1 MYDFKFTDIGEG
13 LHEGQILKW
22 FFKVGDT
29 VKDGD
34 VLCVVETDKVNAE
47 IPAPVSGVITKL
59 GAEVGQTIH
68 VGETLVLIDE
78 TGKGAPAPAPVVK
91 EEVKPAVVKEEEV
104 KPAPVKKEEPKK
116 EVAEEKGAAVVGEVV
131 VSNDV
136 IASSDEGF
144 ENAAPA
150 AVTTGKVLATPV
162 ARKMAADLGVTLT
175 TVKGSGENGRVMK
188 ADILSAS
195 QTVARPAAPQS
206 YTPTTQAM
214 PALPK
219 DGVKR
224 VKISKLRQAIVKAM
238 NTANIVIPS
247 TTLMDEIDITKLV
260 EFRKSQKDK
269 LAEKGIKLTFLPFI
283 VKAVTMA
290 IKEYPLFNAS
300 FDHDTDEIVFKDFIN
315 IGIAVDTPDGL
326 IVPNVKNADSKSIV
340 SLAQEIEA
348 LGTATRNRT
357 VKLEDLQ
364 NGTFSITNYGTTGIK
379 LGTPVIKHPEL
390 AILGIGSIYR
400 KPVVE
405 GEQIVIRDV
414 LPLSLT
420 IDHRVIDGAD
430 GGRFLIKVKE
440 LLADP
445 MQIFLFLS

>member
-1 MYDFKFTDIGEG
+1 MYDFKFSDIGEG

-22 FFKVGDT
+22 FFKVGDK
-29 VKDGD
+29 VKEGD

-47 IPAPVSGVITKL
+47 IPAPVNGVITKL

-68 VGETLVLIDE
+68 VGETLVMIDDNAN
-78 TGKGAPAPAPVVK
+78 GAAPV
-91 EEVKPAVVKEEEV
+91 AT
-104 KPAPVKKEEPKK
+104 APKADVKKETPKPEVKK
-116 EVAEEKGAAVVGEVV
+116 EAAEEKGAAVVGEVV

-136 IASSDEGF
+136 IASSNEGF
-144 ENAAPA
+144 ENSS
-150 AVTTGKVLATPV
+150 VTVVSNNAKVLATPV
-162 ARKMAADLGVTLT
+162 ARKMAADLKVDLSKL
-175 TVKGSGENGRVMK
+175 KGSGESGRVMK
-188 ADILSAS
+188 ADIQAAAKSQGTSSVATAS
-195 QTVARPAAPQS
+195 VSFA
-206 YTPTTQAM
+206 TPSM
-214 PALPK
+214 PSLPK

-247 TTLMDEIDITKLV
+247 TTLMDEIDVTKLV
-260 EFRKSQKDK
+260 EFRKSQKAK
-269 LAEKGIKLTFLPFI
+269 LEEKGIKLTYLPFI

-290 IKEYPLFNAS
+290 IKDYPIFNAS
-300 FDHDTDEIVFKDFIN
+300 FDHESEEIVYKDFVN
-315 IGIAVDTPDGL
+315 IGVAVDTPDGL
-326 IVPNVKNADSKSIV
+326 IVPNVKNADQKSIV
-340 SLAQEIEA
+340 TLAKEIEA
-348 LGTATRNRT
+348 LGAATRART
-357 VKLEDLQ
+357 VKLEELQ

-405 GEQIVIRDV
+405 GDQIVIRDV

-430 GGRFLIKVKE
+430 GGRFLMKVKE
-440 LLADP
+440 LLSDP

>member
-22 FFKVGDT
+22 FFKVGDK
-29 VKDGD
+29 VKEGD

-47 IPAPVSGVITKL
+47 IPAPVNGFITKL
-59 GAEVGQTIH
+59 GAQVGQTIH
-68 VGETLVLIDE
+68 VGETLVTIDDS
-78 TGKGAPAPAPVVK
+78 GKSAATVTEAPKA
-91 EEVKPAVVKEEEV
+91 E
-104 KPAPVKKEEPKK
+104 VKKEAPKP
-116 EVAEEKGAAVVGEVV
+116 EVKKQAAEEKGAAVVGEVV

-136 IASSDEGF
+136 IASSNEGF
-144 ENAAPA
+144 ENT
-150 AVTTGKVLATPV
+150 AVAVENKGKVLATPV
-162 ARKMAADLGVTLT
+162 ARKMAADLKVDITKL
-175 TVKGSGENGRVMK
+175 KGSGEQGRIMK
-188 ADILSAS
+188 ADIQAAAKSTTGSSTQS
-195 QTVARPAAPQS
+195 QATSTFAFQS
-206 YTPTTQAM
+206 VSM

-238 NTANIVIPS
+238 NTANLVIPS
-247 TTLMDEIDITKLV
+247 TTLMDEIDVTKLV
-260 EFRKSQKDK
+260 EFRKSQKAK
-269 LAEKGIKLTFLPFI
+269 LEEKGIKLTYLPFI

-290 IKEYPLFNAS
+290 IKDYPIFNAS
-300 FDHDTDEIVFKDFIN
+300 FDHEAEEIVYKDFIN
-315 IGIAVDTPDGL
+315 IGVAVDTPDGL
-326 IVPNVKNADSKSIV
+326 IVPNVKNADQKSIV
-340 SLAQEIEA
+340 TLAKEIET
-348 LGTATRNRT
+348 LGAATRART
-357 VKLEDLQ
+357 VKLEELQ

-390 AILGIGSIYR
+390 AILGVGSIYR

-405 GEQIVIRDV
+405 GDQIVIRDV

-430 GGRFLIKVKE
+430 GGRFLLKVKE
-440 LLADP
+440 LLSDP

>member
-1 MYDFKFTDIGEG
+1 MYDFKFSDIGEG

-22 FFKVGDT
+22 FFKVGDK
-29 VKDGD
+29 VKEGD

-47 IPAPVSGVITKL
+47 IPAPVSGIITKL
-59 GAEVGQTIH
+59 GAQVGQTIH
-68 VGETLVLIDE
+68 VGETLVMIDD
-78 TGKGAPAPAPVVK
+78 TGKGATPVAAAPAPK
-91 EEVKPAVVKEEEV
+91 AEVKKDAPKPEV
-104 KPAPVKKEEPKK
+104 KKQA
-116 EVAEEKGAAVVGEVV
+116 AEEKGAAVVGEVV

-136 IASSDEGF
+136 IASSNEGF
-144 ENAAPA
+144 EKSSVVVTSSNA
-150 AVTTGKVLATPV
+150 KVLATPV
-162 ARKMAADLGVTLT
+162 ARKMAADLKVDLSKL
-175 TVKGSGENGRVMK
+175 KGSGESGRVMK
-188 ADILSAS
+188 ADIQAAAKSQGSTSTGTSSLSFA
-195 QTVARPAAPQS
+195 
-206 YTPTTQAM
+206 TPSM
-214 PALPK
+214 PTLPK

-238 NTANIVIPS
+238 NTANLVIPS
-247 TTLMDEIDITKLV
+247 TTLMDEIDVTKLV
-260 EFRKSQKDK
+260 EFRKSQKAK
-269 LAEKGIKLTFLPFI
+269 LEEKGIKLTFLPFI

-290 IKEYPLFNAS
+290 IKDYPIFNAS
-300 FDHDTDEIVFKDFIN
+300 FDHDTEEVVFKDFIN

-326 IVPNVKNADSKSIV
+326 IVPNVKHADQKSIV
-340 SLAQEIEA
+340 TLAKEIEA
-348 LGTATRNRT
+348 LGAATRART
-357 VKLEDLQ
+357 VKLDELQ

-430 GGRFLIKVKE
+430 GGRFLMKVKE
-440 LLADP
+440 LLSDP

>member
-1 MYDFKFTDIGEG
+1 MYDFKFSDIGEG

-22 FFKVGDT
+22 FFKVGDK

-47 IPAPVSGVITKL
+47 IPAPVSGIITKL

-68 VGETLVLIDE
+68 VGETLVMIDD
-78 TGKGAPAPAPVVK
+78 TGKGATTAAPAPK
-91 EEVKPAVVKEEEV
+91 AE
-104 KPAPVKKEEPKK
+104 VKKETPKPEVKK
-116 EVAEEKGAAVVGEVV
+116 EAAEEKGAAVVGEVV

-136 IASSDEGF
+136 IASSNEGF
-144 ENAAPA
+144 ENSS
-150 AVTTGKVLATPV
+150 VTVASSNAKVLATPV
-162 ARKMAADLGVTLT
+162 ARKMAADLKVDLSKL
-175 TVKGSGENGRVMK
+175 KGSGESGRVMK
-188 ADILSAS
+188 ADIQAAAQAQGSTS
-195 QTVARPAAPQS
+195 TGTSSVSFAAPS
-206 YTPTTQAM
+206 MPT
-214 PALPK
+214 LPK

-238 NTANIVIPS
+238 NTANLVIPS
-247 TTLMDEIDITKLV
+247 TTLMDEIDVTKLV
-260 EFRKSQKDK
+260 EFRKSQKAK
-269 LAEKGIKLTFLPFI
+269 LEEKGIKLTFLPFI

-290 IKEYPLFNAS
+290 IKDFPIFNAS
-300 FDHDTDEIVFKDFIN
+300 FDHETEEVVYKDFIN

-326 IVPNVKNADSKSIV
+326 IVPNVKHADQKSIV
-340 SLAQEIEA
+340 TLAKEIEA
-348 LGTATRNRT
+348 LGAATRART
-357 VKLEDLQ
+357 VKLDELQ

-390 AILGIGSIYR
+390 AILGIGSISR

-405 GEQIVIRDV
+405 GDQIVIRDV

-430 GGRFLIKVKE
+430 GGRFLMKVKE
-440 LLADP
+440 LLSDP